1 MWKDFFYYTKSE
13 RRVILLL
20 LAIAL
25 LLLGIWAITEYLR
38 PVEVPVT
45 LSESEEIDSFLAN
58 LEEQEKI
65 RKSHTPKNE
74 ISAVLQPFDPNT
86 ADSVLLR
93 QLGLPVYIVRNILK
107 YRAKGGVFRS
117 PESFS
122 RIYGLKE
129 EVYQKLKPYITI
141 APLVS
146 VSHVRTDTFRQLKD
160 TIPYIPKYEEGTIV
174 DLNKA
179 DTSIL
184 KRIPGI
190 GSTLARMIVVYRQR
204 LGGFYNHTCQCIP
217 GIGSTLARMIVVY
230 RQRLGGFYD
239 VSQLQ
244 EVPHVGVEL
253 NKWFVVTPAGLH
265 KIQVNSASLD
275 KLRSH
280 PYMDFY
286 KAKAIMEYRRKR
298 GKIKGLSQLS
308 MFEEFTEKD
317 LKRLSPYLTFE

>member
-25 LLLGIWAITEYLR
+25 LLLGIWAVMEYLR

-93 QLGLPVYIVRNILK
+93 QLGLPFYIVRNILK

-204 LGGFYNHTCQCIP
+204 LGGFY
-217 GIGSTLARMIVVY
+217 
-230 RQRLGGFYD
+230 D
-239 VSQLQ
+239 VAQLQ

>member
-25 LLLGIWAITEYLR
+25 LLLGIWAVMEYLR

-74 ISAVLQPFDPNT
+74 ISVVLQPFDPNT

-204 LGGFYNHTCQCIP
+204 LGGFY
-217 GIGSTLARMIVVY
+217 
-230 RQRLGGFYD
+230 D

>member
-25 LLLGIWAITEYLR
+25 LLLGIWAVMEYLR

-160 TIPYIPKYEEGTIV
+160 TIPYVPKYEEGTIV

-204 LGGFYNHTCQCIP
+204 LGGFY
-217 GIGSTLARMIVVY
+217 
-230 RQRLGGFYD
+230 D

-244 EVPHVGVEL
+244 EVPHVRVEL

>member
-25 LLLGIWAITEYLR
+25 LLLGIWAIMEYLR
-38 PVEVPVT
+38 PVEVAVT

-160 TIPYIPKYEEGTIV
+160 TIPYVPKYEEGTIV

-204 LGGFYNHTCQCIP
+204 LGGFY
-217 GIGSTLARMIVVY
+217 
-230 RQRLGGFYD
+230 D
-239 VSQLQ
+239 VAQLQ

>member
-25 LLLGIWAITEYLR
+25 LLLGIWAIMEYLR

-86 ADSVLLR
+86 ADSILLR

-204 LGGFYNHTCQCIP
+204 LGGFY
-217 GIGSTLARMIVVY
+217 
-230 RQRLGGFYD
+230 D
-239 VSQLQ
+239 VAQLQ

>member
-25 LLLGIWAITEYLR
+25 LLLGIWAVMEYLR

-107 YRAKGGVFRS
+107 YRAQGGVFRS

-204 LGGFYNHTCQCIP
+204 LGGFY
-217 GIGSTLARMIVVY
+217 
-230 RQRLGGFYD
+230 D

-244 EVPHVGVEL
+244 EVPHVRVEL

>member
-25 LLLGIWAITEYLR
+25 LLLGIWAVMEYLR

-74 ISAVLQPFDPNT
+74 ISVVLQPFDPNT

-160 TIPYIPKYEEGTIV
+160 TIPYVPKYEEGTIV

-184 KRIPGI
+184 KR
-190 GSTLARMIVVYRQR
+190 
-204 LGGFYNHTCQCIP
+204 IP

>member
-25 LLLGIWAITEYLR
+25 LLLGIWAVMEYLR
-38 PVEVPVT
+38 PVEIPVT

-204 LGGFYNHTCQCIP
+204 LGGFY
-217 GIGSTLARMIVVY
+217 
-230 RQRLGGFYD
+230 D

>member
-25 LLLGIWAITEYLR
+25 VLLGIWAVMEYLR
-38 PVEVPVT
+38 PVEGPVT

-204 LGGFYNHTCQCIP
+204 LGGFY
-217 GIGSTLARMIVVY
+217 
-230 RQRLGGFYD
+230 D

>member
-25 LLLGIWAITEYLR
+25 LLLGIWAVMEYLR

-74 ISAVLQPFDPNT
+74 ISAVLQAFDPNT

-160 TIPYIPKYEEGTIV
+160 TIPYVPKYEEGTIV

-204 LGGFYNHTCQCIP
+204 LGGFY
-217 GIGSTLARMIVVY
+217 
-230 RQRLGGFYD
+230 D
-239 VSQLQ
+239 VAQLQ

-317 LKRLSPYLTFE
+317 

>member
-25 LLLGIWAITEYLR
+25 LLLGIWAIMEYLR

-146 VSHVRTDTFRQLKD
+146 VSHVRTETFRQLKD

-204 LGGFYNHTCQCIP
+204 LGGFY
-217 GIGSTLARMIVVY
+217 
-230 RQRLGGFYD
+230 D
-239 VSQLQ
+239 VAQLQ

>member
-25 LLLGIWAITEYLR
+25 LLLGIWAIMEYLR

-74 ISAVLQPFDPNT
+74 ISVVLQPFDPNT

-160 TIPYIPKYEEGTIV
+160 TIPYVPKYKEGTIV
-174 DLNKA
+174 DLNKV

-190 GSTLARMIVVYRQR
+190 GSTLARNQ
-204 LGGFYNHTCQCIP
+204 
-217 GIGSTLARMIVVY
+217 
-230 RQRLGGFYD
+230 
-239 VSQLQ
+239 
-244 EVPHVGVEL
+244 
-253 NKWFVVTPAGLH
+253 
-265 KIQVNSASLD
+265 
-275 KLRSH
+275 
-280 PYMDFY
+280 
-286 KAKAIMEYRRKR
+286 
-298 GKIKGLSQLS
+298 
-308 MFEEFTEKD
+308 
-317 LKRLSPYLTFE
+317 

>member
-25 LLLGIWAITEYLR
+25 LLLGIWAVMEYLR

-184 KRIPGI
+184 KR
-190 GSTLARMIVVYRQR
+190 
-204 LGGFYNHTCQCIP
+204 
-217 GIGSTLARMIVVY
+217 STLARMIVVY

-244 EVPHVGVEL
+244 EVPHVRVEL

>member
-160 TIPYIPKYEEGTIV
+160 TMPYIPKYEEGTIV

-204 LGGFYNHTCQCIP
+204 LGGFY
-217 GIGSTLARMIVVY
+217 
-230 RQRLGGFYD
+230 D

-253 NKWFVVTPAGLH
+253 NKWFVVTPAVLH

>member
-129 EVYQKLKPYITI
+129 EVYQKLEPYITI

-160 TIPYIPKYEEGTIV
+160 TIPYVPKYEEGTIV

-184 KRIPGI
+184 KR
-190 GSTLARMIVVYRQR
+190 
-204 LGGFYNHTCQCIP
+204 IP

-275 KLRSH
+275 KLRLH

>member
-25 LLLGIWAITEYLR
+25 LLLGIWAIMEYLR

-74 ISAVLQPFDPNT
+74 ISAVLQPFDSNT

-204 LGGFYNHTCQCIP
+204 LGGFY
-217 GIGSTLARMIVVY
+217 
-230 RQRLGGFYD
+230 D

>member
-25 LLLGIWAITEYLR
+25 LLLGIWAVMEYLR

-204 LGGFYNHTCQCIP
+204 LGGFY
-217 GIGSTLARMIVVY
+217 
-230 RQRLGGFYD
+230 D

-244 EVPHVGVEL
+244 EVPHVRVEL

-298 GKIKGLSQLS
+298 GKIKGISQLS

>member
-25 LLLGIWAITEYLR
+25 LLLGIWAIMEYLR

-129 EVYQKLKPYITI
+129 KVYQKLKPYITI

-184 KRIPGI
+184 KR
-190 GSTLARMIVVYRQR
+190 
-204 LGGFYNHTCQCIP
+204 IP

>member
-25 LLLGIWAITEYLR
+25 LLLGIWAVMEYLR

-86 ADSVLLR
+86 ADSILLR

-204 LGGFYNHTCQCIP
+204 LGGFY
-217 GIGSTLARMIVVY
+217 
-230 RQRLGGFYD
+230 D
-239 VSQLQ
+239 VAQLQ

>member
-204 LGGFYNHTCQCIP
+204 LGGFY
-217 GIGSTLARMIVVY
+217 
-230 RQRLGGFYD
+230 D

-253 NKWFVVTPAGLH
+253 NKWFVVTPTGLH

>member
-25 LLLGIWAITEYLR
+25 LLLGIWAIMEYLR

-141 APLVS
+141 ASLVS

-204 LGGFYNHTCQCIP
+204 LGGFY
-217 GIGSTLARMIVVY
+217 
-230 RQRLGGFYD
+230 D

-244 EVPHVGVEL
+244 ELPHVGVEL

>member
-25 LLLGIWAITEYLR
+25 LLLGIWAVMEYLR

-74 ISAVLQPFDPNT
+74 ISVVLQPFDPNT

-204 LGGFYNHTCQCIP
+204 LGGFY
-217 GIGSTLARMIVVY
+217 
-230 RQRLGGFYD
+230 D

-317 LKRLSPYLTFE
+317 LKRLSPYLISSDWVIQLYIRLP

>member
-25 LLLGIWAITEYLR
+25 LLLGIWAVMEYLR

-74 ISAVLQPFDPNT
+74 ISVVLQPFDPNT

-204 LGGFYNHTCQCIP
+204 LGGFY
-217 GIGSTLARMIVVY
+217 
-230 RQRLGGFYD
+230 D

-298 GKIKGLSQLS
+298 GKIKGLSQGYS
-308 MFEEFTEKD
+308 VNVPKT
-317 LKRLSPYLTFE
+317 

>member
-146 VSHVRTDTFRQLKD
+146 VSHVRTETFRQLKD

-204 LGGFYNHTCQCIP
+204 LGGFY
-217 GIGSTLARMIVVY
+217 
-230 RQRLGGFYD
+230 D
-239 VSQLQ
+239 VAQLQ

>member
-25 LLLGIWAITEYLR
+25 LLLGIWAIMEYLR

-45 LSESEEIDSFLAN
+45 LSESEEIHSFLAN

-160 TIPYIPKYEEGTIV
+160 TIPYVHKYEEGTIV

-204 LGGFYNHTCQCIP
+204 LGGFY
-217 GIGSTLARMIVVY
+217 
-230 RQRLGGFYD
+230 D
-239 VSQLQ
+239 VAQLQ

>member
-25 LLLGIWAITEYLR
+25 LLLGIWAIMEYLR

-117 PESFS
+117 SESFS

-160 TIPYIPKYEEGTIV
+160 TIPYVPKYEEGTIV

-204 LGGFYNHTCQCIP
+204 LGGFY
-217 GIGSTLARMIVVY
+217 
-230 RQRLGGFYD
+230 D
-239 VSQLQ
+239 VAQLQ

>member
-25 LLLGIWAITEYLR
+25 LLLGIWAVMEYLR

-204 LGGFYNHTCQCIP
+204 LGGFY
-217 GIGSTLARMIVVY
+217 
-230 RQRLGGFYD
+230 D

-244 EVPHVGVEL
+244 VVPHVRVEL

>member
-25 LLLGIWAITEYLR
+25 LLLGIWAVMEYLR
-38 PVEVPVT
+38 PVEVSVT

-74 ISAVLQPFDPNT
+74 ISAVLQAFDPNT

-160 TIPYIPKYEEGTIV
+160 TIPYVPKYEEGTIV

-204 LGGFYNHTCQCIP
+204 LGGFY
-217 GIGSTLARMIVVY
+217 
-230 RQRLGGFYD
+230 D
-239 VSQLQ
+239 VAQLQ

>member
-25 LLLGIWAITEYLR
+25 LLLGIWAIMEYLR

-65 RKSHTPKNE
+65 RKSHAPKNE

-204 LGGFYNHTCQCIP
+204 LGGFY
-217 GIGSTLARMIVVY
+217 
-230 RQRLGGFYD
+230 D

>member
-160 TIPYIPKYEEGTIV
+160 TMPYIPKYEEGTIV

-184 KRIPGI
+184 KR
-190 GSTLARMIVVYRQR
+190 
-204 LGGFYNHTCQCIP
+204 IP

>member
-25 LLLGIWAITEYLR
+25 LLLGIWAVMEYLR

-117 PESFS
+117 PESIS

-204 LGGFYNHTCQCIP
+204 LGGFY
-217 GIGSTLARMIVVY
+217 
-230 RQRLGGFYD
+230 D

-244 EVPHVGVEL
+244 EVPHVRVEL

>member
-25 LLLGIWAITEYLR
+25 LLLGIWAVMEYLR
-38 PVEVPVT
+38 PVEVPIT

-74 ISAVLQPFDPNT
+74 ISVVLQPFDPNT

-129 EVYQKLKPYITI
+129 EVYQKLKPYVTI

-160 TIPYIPKYEEGTIV
+160 TIPYMPKYEEGTIV

-184 KRIPGI
+184 KR
-190 GSTLARMIVVYRQR
+190 
-204 LGGFYNHTCQCIP
+204 IP

>member
-20 LAIAL
+20 LAIDL
-25 LLLGIWAITEYLR
+25 LLLGIWAVMEYLR

-204 LGGFYNHTCQCIP
+204 LGGFY
-217 GIGSTLARMIVVY
+217 
-230 RQRLGGFYD
+230 D

>member
-25 LLLGIWAITEYLR
+25 LLLGIWAVMEYLR

-184 KRIPGI
+184 KRI
-190 GSTLARMIVVYRQR
+190 L
-204 LGGFYNHTCQCIP
+204 

-244 EVPHVGVEL
+244 EVPHVRVEL

>member
-25 LLLGIWAITEYLR
+25 LLLGIWAVMEYLR

-45 LSESEEIDSFLAN
+45 LPESEEIDSFLAN

-204 LGGFYNHTCQCIP
+204 LGGFY
-217 GIGSTLARMIVVY
+217 
-230 RQRLGGFYD
+230 D

-244 EVPHVGVEL
+244 EVPHVRVEL

>member
-25 LLLGIWAITEYLR
+25 LLLGIWAVMEYLR

-204 LGGFYNHTCQCIP
+204 LGGFY
-217 GIGSTLARMIVVY
+217 
-230 RQRLGGFYD
+230 D

-244 EVPHVGVEL
+244 EVPHVRVEL

-317 LKRLSPYLTFE
+317 LKRLSLYLTFE

>member
-25 LLLGIWAITEYLR
+25 LLLGIWAVMEYLR

-74 ISAVLQPFDPNT
+74 ISVVLQPFDPNT

-190 GSTLARMIVVYRQR
+190 GSTLARMIVVYRQ
-204 LGGFYNHTCQCIP
+204 H
-217 GIGSTLARMIVVY
+217 
-230 RQRLGGFYD
+230 LGGFYD

>member
-25 LLLGIWAITEYLR
+25 LLLGIWAIMEYLR

-74 ISAVLQPFDPNT
+74 ISVVLQPFDPNT

-160 TIPYIPKYEEGTIV
+160 TIPYMPKYEEGTIV

-184 KRIPGI
+184 KR
-190 GSTLARMIVVYRQR
+190 
-204 LGGFYNHTCQCIP
+204 IP